1 MTRYYG
7 KYRGKVTNNLDPDNL
22 GRLQVSVPAV
32 FGDFALNW
40 ALPSVPYAGM
50 QNAFYAMPPIAANV
64 WVEFEGGDPEH
75 PIWSGCFWSTGEVPS
90 LATSTPAA
98 IPHLVFQTTAQ
109 TTLMLNDDPTAGI
122 LLKTASG
129 AKIEINATGITIDN
143 GFGASITLTATGA
156 ITISGKPTDINSSAL
171 TVN

>member
-7 KYRGKVTNNLDPDNL
+7 KYRGKVMNNEDPDNL
-22 GRLQVSVPAV
+22 GRIQVSVPAV
-32 FGDFALNW
+32 FGDIPTNW

-50 QNAFYAMPPIAANV
+50 QNCFYAIPPLQANV
-64 WVEFEGGDPEH
+64 WVEFEAGDPER

-90 LATSTPAA
+90 LATGTFSS

-109 TTLMLNDDPTAGI
+109 TTLMLNDDPASGI
-122 LLKTASG
+122 LLKTATG

-143 GFGASITLTATGA
+143 GFGASIQMTPAGEINIKGTRVTINDPALV
-156 ITISGKPTDINSSAL
+156 IT
-171 TVN
+171 

>member
-32 FGDFALNW
+32 FGDFTLNW

-50 QNAFYAMPPIAANV
+50 QNCFYAIPPIEANV
-64 WVEFEGGDPEH
+64 WVEFEAGDPEI
-75 PIWSGCFWSTGEVPS
+75 PIWSGCFWGTGEVPS
-90 LATSTPAA
+90 LATQTLPT

-122 LLKTASG
+122 LLKTATG

-143 GFGASITLTATGA
+143 GTGASIKLTATGA
-156 ITISGKPTDINSSAL
+156 ITITGTPTDINNSAL